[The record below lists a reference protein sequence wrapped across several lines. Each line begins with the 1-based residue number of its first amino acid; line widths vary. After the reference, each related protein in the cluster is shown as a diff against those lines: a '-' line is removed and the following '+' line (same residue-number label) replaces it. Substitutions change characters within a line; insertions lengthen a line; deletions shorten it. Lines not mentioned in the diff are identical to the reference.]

1 MQLSASVSTSGVPS
15 QESGGGVARGLKGRK
30 FGVSMPT
37 KFQPVGGNDK
47 KIACKGTK
55 SSK

>member
-1 MQLSASVSTSGVPS
+1 MQPSASSGAANCVAD
-15 QESGGGVARGLKGRK
+15 SGGGATARGFNGKK

>member
-1 MQLSASVSTSGVPS
+1 MQPSASSS
-15 QESGGGVARGLKGRK
+15 SGGAAAQGFKGKK
-30 FGVSMPT
+30 FGVSRPT